1 LEKQKISLDQTVNL
15 LRASG
20 EPTRL
25 RLLVLLAQGDLTVSD
40 ITEILGQSQPRI
52 SRHLKLLSE
61 AGLLERYQEGA
72 WAYFRLVDQGTGS
85 GIIHTLIDQIYLD
98 DPQLL
103 RDRERLEN
111 VRIRRAAEAA
121 EYFSSNADGW
131 DAIRSLHVD
140 ETLVEETMLE
150 MVGDEKIETMLDL
163 GTGTGRILEL
173 FSGIY
178 EKGTG
183 IDASRNMLAIARS
196 RLDDAKLSRV
206 QTRLGDL
213 YILPT
218 QANSFDLVTIHQV
231 LHFLEDPALAIRE
244 ASKALVTGGQMLI
257 VDFAP
262 HELEFLRE
270 EHAHMRLG
278 FANEQMEEWLQG
290 AKLKLRKV
298 KNLEPKSDQ
307 KGKAAKLTVSLWLAE
322 KTAV

>member
-1 LEKQKISLDQTVNL
+1 LEKTKISLDQTVNL

-25 RLLVLLAQGDLTVSD
+25 RLLVLLANGDLTVSD
-40 ITEILGQSQPRI
+40 MTEILGQSQPRI

-72 WAYFRLVDQGTGS
+72 WAYFRLVDQGVGS
-85 GIIHTLIDQIYLD
+85 GIIHTLIDQMNLD
-98 DPQLL
+98 DQQLMGDL
-103 RDRERLEN
+103 ERLES
-111 VRIRRAAEAA
+111 VRSRRAKQAA
-121 EYFSSNADGW
+121 EYFSSNADDW

-140 ETLVEETMLE
+140 EALVEDTMRTLV
-150 MVGDEKIETMLDL
+150 GDDKIDTMLDL

-173 FSGIY
+173 FSDIY

-183 IDASRNMLAIARS
+183 IDASRDMLSVART
-196 RLDDAKLSRV
+196 RLDDANLSRV

-218 QANSFDLVTIHQV
+218 PANSIDLITIHQV
-231 LHFLEDPALAIRE
+231 LHFLEEPGQAIKEAAKALAD
-244 ASKALVTGGQMLI
+244 GGRMLI

-262 HELEFLRE
+262 HELNFLRD

-278 FANEQMEEWLQG
+278 FDNAQIQEWLEV
-290 AKLKLRKV
+290 ANLKLKKV
-298 KNLEPKSDQ
+298 EQLKSKSDQ
-307 KGKAAKLTVSLWLAE
+307 KGQASKLTVSLWLAE
-322 KTAV
+322 KVAA